1 MPGCYYTICSLPHLS
16 FTASPPPLSSSAF
29 LSTCGIE
36 LSRLD
41 MSAMRSITLLPPAD
55 FSDSPPCIESWYNGE
70 RQLRLELARLRAV
83 RLGRPNFVSQ
93 GSVSPFFKK
102 IARQV
107 MAFESPWQAEELLDL
122 SRWQILN
129 ELEAEYD
136 SGLPRLAVYFLK
148 LQLLERRA
156 RFNQQ
161 AGQKL
166 RREIVNRITL
176 FMRSDQ

>member
-1 MPGCYYTICSLPHLS
+1 
-16 FTASPPPLSSSAF
+16 
-29 LSTCGIE
+29 TCEIE
-36 LSRLD
+36 LSRSD
-41 MSAMRSITLLPPAD
+41 MSVISSITLQPPAG
-55 FSDSPPCIESWYNGE
+55 FSNSPSFIESWYSGE
-70 RQLRLELARLRAV
+70 RQLRLELARLRAA
-83 RLGRPNFVSQ
+83 RLGRSNFVSQ

-102 IARQV
+102 IARQA

-129 ELEAEYD
+129 ELETEHD

-156 RFNQQ
+156 LFNQQ

-176 FMRSDQ
+176 FVRSDQ